1 MSNKTYINLR
11 VFLGE
16 MMYKNRNWLFFV
28 ALLLFSGLGYCFA
41 FRASRKID
49 KFDIKN
55 IFENENITP
64 VLVIGSGPA
73 ALMASVY
80 GARGGKKTFLV
91 EGNKPGGLLMD
102 TTEVANWPGE
112 KMIEG
117 PRIIE
122 KLRDQA
128 RHQGVQFIQDQV
140 DKIDTDSWPYE
151 VYLESGTVLQALT
164 IIIATGASPRKLG
177 VAGEE
182 NYWGSGVTSCA
193 VCDAPFFKGENVVV
207 AGGGDSAIEEAI
219 QLSSFAAKVTVLV
232 RKDQMRAADSM
243 QSRLKNYPKIDVKY
257 NVEIKKIVGNLESVT
272 GVELYNNRTQE
283 TELFATSGVFLA
295 IGHIPNSGF
304 VKKNI
309 RTDKD
314 GYILVNY
321 PYHATSVPGIF
332 AAGDIADK
340 IYRQAVTSA
349 GSGTEAALDAVRF
362 LDDHGY
368 SNQVAHQVASQFYTS
383 EVVRSQVELL
393 SISSRGELQNLIASN
408 EEKLIV
414 LDFWTET
421 CSSCK
426 ELLQSIKKVYQ
437 SFANNILFISID
449 ADEATDLVEAFA
461 ITRVPTLVTL
471 KNGVVFDK
479 YTGFLGKK
487 ELHAYLEKMLSEATL
502 KDKDPVESQKRLNS

>member
-1 MSNKTYINLR
+1 MSNKIYINVR

-16 MMYKNRNWLFFV
+16 TMNKNKYWLFFV
-28 ALLLFSGLGYCFA
+28 ALLLLSGLGYCFG
-41 FRASRKID
+41 FRPSKKID
-49 KFDIKN
+49 VFDIKN
-55 IFENENITP
+55 IFEKENLTP
-64 VLVIGSGPA
+64 ILVIGSGPA
-73 ALMASVY
+73 GLMASVY

-117 PRIIE
+117 PQIIE

-128 RHQGVQFIQDQV
+128 RHQNVYFMQDQV
-140 DKIDTDSWPYE
+140 DKIDTALWPYT
-151 VYLESGTVLQALT
+151 VYLESGTVLHALT

-177 VAGEE
+177 VAGEK
-182 NYWGSGVTSCA
+182 NYWGAGVTSCA

-207 AGGGDSAIEEAI
+207 VGGGDSAIEEAI
-219 QLSSFAAKVTVLV
+219 QLSPFAEKITILV
-232 RKDQMRAADSM
+232 RKDRMRAADSM
-243 QSRLKNYPKIDVKY
+243 QSRLTNYPKIDVKY
-257 NVEIKKIVGNLESVT
+257 NVEVREIVGDLENVT
-272 GVELYNNRTQE
+272 GVKLYNNQTQE
-283 TELFATSGVFLA
+283 IELFSTSGVFLA
-295 IGHIPNSGF
+295 VGHIPNSGF

-314 GYILVNY
+314 GYIMINH
-321 PYHATSVPGIF
+321 PYHETSISGIF

-362 LDDHGY
+362 LDDHEY
-368 SNQVAHQVASQFYTS
+368 SNQVARQVASQLYS
-383 EVVRSQVELL
+383 AKIRWPQAELL
-393 SISSRGELQNLIASN
+393 SISSMTELQDLITSN

-426 ELLQSIKKVYQ
+426 QLLPLIKEISQ
-437 SFANNILFISID
+437 SFADTILFISIN
-449 ADEATDLVEAFA
+449 ADKATDLVEAFE

-471 KNGVVFDK
+471 KKGAVLDQ
-479 YTGFLGKK
+479 YAGFLGKK
-487 ELHAYLEKMLSEATL
+487 ELHTYLEKRLSEANL
-502 KDKDPVESQKRLNS
+502 KGYDSGKA

>member
-1 MSNKTYINLR
+1 MMNKNKYL
-11 VFLGE
+11 
-16 MMYKNRNWLFFV
+16 LFFV
-28 ALLLFSGLGYCFA
+28 ALLLLSGLGYC
-41 FRASRKID
+41 SKKID
-49 KFDIKN
+49 GFDIKN
-55 IFENENITP
+55 IFEKENLTP

-73 ALMASVY
+73 GLMASIY

-117 PRIIE
+117 PHIIE

-128 RHQGVQFIQDQV
+128 RHQKVHFIQDYV
-140 DKIDTDSWPYE
+140 DKIDTASWPYT
-151 VYLESGTVLQALT
+151 VYLESGTVLRALT

-182 NYWGSGVTSCA
+182 NYWGAGVTSCA
-193 VCDAPFFKGENVVV
+193 VCDAPFFRGENVVV

-219 QLSSFAAKVTVLV
+219 QLSSFASKITILV
-232 RKDQMRAADSM
+232 RKDRMRAADSM

-257 NVEIKKIVGNLESVT
+257 NVEVREIIGNLESVT
-272 GVELYNNRTQE
+272 GVKLYNNRTQE
-283 TELFATSGVFLA
+283 TELFSTSGVFLA
-295 IGHIPNSGF
+295 VGHIPNSGF

-309 RTDKD
+309 RTDGD
-314 GYILVNY
+314 GYILVNH
-321 PYHATSVPGIF
+321 PRHEASVPGIF

-368 SNQVAHQVASQFYTS
+368 SNQVAKQVVSQFYS
-383 EVVRSQVELL
+383 SKAVRSQEKLL
-393 SISSRGELQNLIASN
+393 SINSMAELQDLITSN

-426 ELLQSIKKVYQ
+426 QLLPLLKEISQ
-437 SFANNILFISID
+437 SFANTLLFIPID
-449 ADEATDLVEAFA
+449 ADEATDLVDAFE

-471 KNGVVFDK
+471 KKGAVLDK

-487 ELHAYLEKMLSEATL
+487 ELRTYFEKMLSEVNL
-502 KDKDPVESQKRLNS
+502 KAEDPVES

>member
-1 MSNKTYINLR
+1 MNKNKYLL
-11 VFLGE
+11 FLI
-16 MMYKNRNWLFFV
+16 
-28 ALLLFSGLGYCFA
+28 LLLSLTGLVYCFA
-41 FRASRKID
+41 FRTSKID
-49 KFDIKN
+49 AFDIKN
-55 IFENENITP
+55 IFEKENLTP
-64 VLVIGSGPA
+64 VLVVGSGPA
-73 ALMASVY
+73 GLMASVY

-117 PRIIE
+117 PQIIE

-128 RHQGVQFIQDQV
+128 LHQKVHFIQDQV
-140 DKIDTDSWPYE
+140 EKIDTASWPYK
-151 VYLESGTVLQALT
+151 VNLGNGTVLHALT
-164 IIIATGASPRKLG
+164 IIIATGASPRKLD
-177 VAGEE
+177 VSGEE
-182 NYWGSGVTSCA
+182 DYWGSGVTSCA
-193 VCDAPFFKGENVVV
+193 VCDAPFFRGEKVVV

-219 QLSSFAAKVTVLV
+219 QLSPFAEKVTILV
-232 RKDQMRAADSM
+232 RKDRIRAADSM

-272 GVELYNNRTQE
+272 RVELYNNRTQK

-304 VKKNI
+304 VKNDLRI
-309 RTDKD
+309 DNE
-314 GYILVNY
+314 GYIMVNH
-321 PYHATSVPGIF
+321 PSHETSVPGIF

-368 SNQVAHQVASQFYTS
+368 NNQVASQVASQFHS
-383 EVVRSQVELL
+383 SKAVRSQVKLC
-393 SISSRGELQNLIASN
+393 SISSMVELQDLIASN

-426 ELLQSIKKVYQ
+426 QLLPLIEEISP

-449 ADEATDLVEAFA
+449 ADEAIDLVDTFE
-461 ITRVPTLVTL
+461 IMRVPTLVTL
-471 KNGVVFDK
+471 KKGAVLDK
-479 YTGFLGKK
+479 YTGFLDKK
-487 ELHAYLEKMLSEATL
+487 ELRAYLEKMLSEANL
-502 KDKDPVESQKRLNS
+502 KRNDPVEP